1 MKIIETENMYIAHDG
16 NRIINVM
23 MNIAHSS
30 KKDCRTYDLVEY
42 KNVLF
47 LRVTKKFKDFLAD
60 NKIKIEDIDEN
71 IVQIFIFEMTCKHES
86 IVR

>member
-1 MKIIETENMYIAHDG
+1 MKIIETENMYIVHDG

-30 KKDCRTYDLVEY
+30 KKYCRIYDLVEY

-47 LRVTKKFKDFLAD
+47 LRVTKNFKDFLAD

-71 IVQIFIFEMTCKHES
+71 IEQFFIFEMTCKHES